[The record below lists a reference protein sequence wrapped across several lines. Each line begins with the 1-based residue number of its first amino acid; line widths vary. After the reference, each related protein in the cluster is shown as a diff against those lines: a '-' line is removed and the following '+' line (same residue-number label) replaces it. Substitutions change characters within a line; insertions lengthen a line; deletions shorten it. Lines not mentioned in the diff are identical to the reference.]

1 MVSVEQESFWFKFGM
16 FDWHYFAN
24 RINVKSY
31 IIGAT
36 NCPGLQGPEVV
47 PGMWDFPFENGTVL
61 GKPEEVDHPVN
72 AKWHA

>member
-1 MVSVEQESFWFKFGM
+1 M
-16 FDWHYFAN
+16 N

-72 AKWHA
+72 AK